1 MTSCGLRTS
10 PPAFSEKFILVWHH
24 MVQGPSSHHGS
35 EADDLAVADMRV
47 RLLAGLKRYLH
58 GKRLNGLLSS
68 EVAISPLHLL
78 GSPGCCPTFVLP
90 ASRCEPACWY
100 MHDVLLLLDLVPATL
115 LRIQYKHFPGSE
127 VPHDLQILD
136 VDVLRYRLV
145 PAYVDVALCPDRT
158 TNILDAE

>member
-1 MTSCGLRTS
+1 M
-10 PPAFSEKFILVWHH
+10 FILVWHH

-68 EVAISPLHLL
+68 EVAISPSHLL
-78 GSPGCCPTFVLP
+78 GSPDCYPIFVLP

-100 MHDVLLLLDLVPATL
+100 MHDVLLVLVPATFL
-115 LRIQYKHFPGSE
+115 VIQYKYFPGSL

-136 VDVLRYRLV
+136 VDGLRYRLV

-158 TNILDAE
+158 TNILDDE

>member
-1 MTSCGLRTS
+1 MCLNTA
-10 PPAFSEKFILVWHH
+10 PPAFSQMFMLIWHH

-78 GSPGCCPTFVLP
+78 GSPACCYTLVLP
-90 ASRCEPACWY
+90 ASRCGAR
-100 MHDVLLLLDLVPATL
+100 LLVPAKCLAGVGTCYTSG
-115 LRIQYKHFPGSE
+115 RMMQAISRQPGAS
-127 VPHDLQILD
+127 
-136 VDVLRYRLV
+136 
-145 PAYVDVALCPDRT
+145 
-158 TNILDAE
+158 